1 MVIEVRGLQ
10 QQHSGHMDGRL
21 GRLRLEEERSA
32 GDGAQWSGVSAEE
45 ERDQSEGDA
54 EEAAARY
61 SSEEEAVGD
70 DEAAEVATY
79 AIQRAW
85 RGHVSR
91 MQSPGATANG
101 ERSCCISCFK
111 LMPPPP
117 EVPPQGQ
124 HAMDTE
130 SGTTEP
136 ELLCVSCISVL
147 AGRSSHSAAAHSTGN
162 SGVLSPL
169 PKLSLLVQ
177 AEAKCQDQLQLLRSR
192 QSLLL
197 QQREKLQ
204 ATKRAKVEALAAERE
219 LAKQRRK
226 HFLLVQE
233 RRKREEEL
241 KFQQFQVDEH
251 TSRSEQEGSVASEDK
266 LKKKKGVPK
275 PHQLRKTAASSS
287 GSTASSVSL
296 PRVVDSTSKPTE
308 GRHTHSSNGSDNT
321 ADTHSK
327 SLWERRRQTLACY
340 SQDLSPLIDG
350 LKPKRLPL
358 PRPAAS
364 SVANNI
370 VKKRPT
376 PNNNAK
382 LSLVTS
388 DRGPN
393 NHRANA
399 RNGTKPSAAK
409 SVKLRPLE
417 DQQLKHQLK
426 KEPSA
431 SNSSN
436 QQEEVHERGPHEAVR
451 VCLGAPP
458 LSLQPPR
465 RVVDHSTPLTAEIR
479 PVSWAFELGT
489 EDFQPREEAEDVG
502 FPAPLYSVAEEEDAP
517 QFSMFPLRHQLPTP
531 TFTTTAP
538 AADAATKLPRWE
550 YSAERLTSLLEKYN
564 ISVSAAASAAP
575 KV

>member
-1 MVIEVRGLQ
+1 MNAR
-10 QQHSGHMDGRL
+10 S
-21 GRLRLEEERSA
+21 GRLRLEGERPA

-45 ERDQSEGDA
+45 ERGQSEGDA
-54 EEAAARY
+54 EEAAA
-61 SSEEEAVGD
+61 GD
-70 DEAAEVATY
+70 DEAAEVATAATY

-85 RGHVSR
+85 RGRVSR
-91 MQSPGATANG
+91 MQSSGGTTNG

-111 LMPPPP
+111 LMLSPP
-117 EVPPQGQ
+117 EAPPQGQ
-124 HAMDTE
+124 HAMDTG
-130 SGTTEP
+130 SGTAEP
-136 ELLCVSCISVL
+136 ELLCVACISVL
-147 AGRSSHSAAAHSTGN
+147 AGRSSHSAAAHSTGS

-251 TSRSEQEGSVASEDK
+251 TSRSEQEGSVASEDT

-287 GSTASSVSL
+287 GSTARSVSL

-308 GRHTHSSNGSDNT
+308 GRHTHSSNGSDST
-321 ADTHSK
+321 ADIHSK

-358 PRPAAS
+358 PRPAVS
-364 SVANNI
+364 SVANSI

-376 PNNNAK
+376 PNTNAK

-388 DRGPN
+388 DRGTN
-393 NHRANA
+393 NHRPHA
-399 RNGTKPSAAK
+399 RNGAKPPAAK

-426 KEPSA
+426 KEPPA

-436 QQEEVHERGPHEAVR
+436 QHEEAHERGPHEAVR
-451 VCLGAPP
+451 VRLGASP

-465 RVVDHSTPLTAEIR
+465 RVVDHSAPLTAEIR

-489 EDFQPREEAEDVG
+489 EDFQPREEAQDGREAEGMG

-517 QFSMFPLRHQLPTP
+517 QFSMFPLRHQLPAP
-531 TFTTTAP
+531 TFTSATTTAPAP

-564 ISVSAAASAAP
+564 ISVSAAATAAP